1 MRRVQRVGLAAAL
14 VAALGSAMVGA
25 VGAGGAQAAGHDRAP
40 FAFAV
45 IGDIPYGDA
54 QIARFPKVVD
64 QINDD
69 PAVAFVDHLGDVK
82 SGSSVCSDSYITMI
96 RAQFDRF
103 QDPLVYTPGDNE
115 WTDCHRANNGGYH
128 PYERLAFVRQTFFSQ
143 PGITLGQKSVGV
155 LSQVDQGFPEN
166 VRYSR
171 AGVAFGVPHIVGSN
185 NGLVPWTGLTAPT
198 PEQVAEVGART
209 AAAVELINATF
220 DDAISSGDT
229 AVVLLTQ
236 ADMFDVTVA
245 NPSFADSSAFRPIV
259 QAIIDR
265 SAAFDGPVY
274 LFNGDSHVFNTDQP
288 LAAGSRWLSFYG
300 VTGSADNLNRV
311 TVDGSTG
318 VNDYLRVSVRP
329 STASVLSVEKV
340 PFTS

>member
-1 MRRVQRVGLAAAL
+1 MRTTQQAGLAAAT
-14 VAALGSAMVGA
+14 VAVLASAV
-25 VGAGGAQAAGHDRAP
+25 VGAGSGAQAAAPGKAP
-40 FAFAV
+40 FTFAV
-45 IGDIPYGDA
+45 LGDIPYGDA

-69 PAVAFVDHLGDVK
+69 PAVSFVDHLGDIK
-82 SGSSVCSDSYITMI
+82 SGSSVCSDDYITMI

-115 WTDCHRANNGGYH
+115 WTDCHRPNNGSYN
-128 PYERLAFVRQTFFSQ
+128 PYERLAFVRQTFFPN
-143 PGITLGQKSVGV
+143 PGQTLGQKTVGV
-155 LSQVDQGFPEN
+155 QSQVDQGFPEQ

-185 NGLVPWTGLTAPT
+185 NGLAPWTGQTEPT
-198 PEQVAEVGART
+198 SEQVTEVGART
-209 AAAVELINATF
+209 EAAIDLINATF
-220 DDAISSGDT
+220 DDAVAAGDKS
-229 AVVLLTQ
+229 VVLLTQ

-245 NPSFADSSAFRPIV
+245 SPQFADYSAFTPVV

-265 SAAFDGPVY
+265 SSAFDGPVY
-274 LFNGDSHVFNTDQP
+274 LFNGDSHVYNTDQP
-288 LAAGSRWLSFYG
+288 LAAGSSWLSFYG
-300 VTGSADNLNRV
+300 VSGSADNLNRV

-329 STASVLSVEKV
+329 STASVLTVEKV